1 MPSKSTNA
9 MQFVYDANHLRRLL
23 DRGADKVVF
32 TITVAQEV
40 TKDGR
45 KVGALN
51 ISATGTFK
59 GKKPATRDGGGLP
72 GCPVPPC
79 IPN

>member
-1 MPSKSTNA
+1 MAKETSTNA
-9 MQFVYDANHLRRLL
+9 LQFVYDPKQLRTIL
-23 DRGADKVVF
+23 DKNPDKVVF
-32 TITVAQEV
+32 TISVEQAV

-51 ISATGTFK
+51 IDAKGTFK
-59 GKKPATRDGGGLP
+59 GKKPRNGGQP

-79 IPN
+79 MPW